1 MANAQVRITGD
12 ASGAVGAIDQVANAS
27 RQASG
32 AIDQMAISTGQA
44 NNFVFGLAATMNDVS
59 QFSYG
64 FSAGIRAIS
73 NNIVFLLPMLAT
85 LKGGLGTIVT
95 ALKGPAGLVLA
106 ISTALTVMTMMG
118 NSAKE
123 AAQEVEELNKA
134 ANSFLKIIEL
144 PDGLKIMA
152 KDLPEAIKLQ
162 QDRIA
167 DLNQQLASQQATM
180 SQIRNTNQEIP
191 AFMMEAQEETR
202 GQIEDATALLNVLEE
217 QSGRYEEVVRFTK
230 EAEASGLARLNVEDA
245 VVSAYRSQAI
255 ELQKVQAARF
265 EGLGQA
271 QAGEGTIPTGGLSEM
286 ESTVSNME
294 DLNIRMLAV
303 SASMSYTIGELGPAL
318 AGGLVNAATAFAS
331 GEATFSQAVGGLL
344 TNFGQSLVGLGIA
357 GVSIKTFVK
366 DPLLAIAA
374 GSGLIVLG
382 KRLSSKAARLPSQL
396 PSGIGAT
403 GRSFAPPPVEEV
415 DGPFGALFTAPPAEV
430 PQLVASVDG
439 RDLQFF
445 LANTQ
450 DDLQKVAIG

>member
-12 ASGAVGAIDQVANAS
+12 ASGAVGAIDQVASAS
-27 RQASG
+27 NQASG
-32 AIDQMAISTGQA
+32 AIDRMAVSAGQA
-44 NNFVFGLAATMNDVS
+44 NNFVFGLAATVNDAQ
-59 QFSYG
+59 QFTYG
-64 FSAGIRAIS
+64 FSAGMRAIS
-73 NNIVFLLPMLAT
+73 NNIVFLLPMLTTMQGGFKT
-85 LKGGLGTIVT
+85 LLT
-95 ALKGPAGLVLA
+95 ALRGPAGLVLA
-106 ISTALTVMTMMG
+106 ISAATTVMAMMG

-123 AAQEVEELNKA
+123 AAQEVDELNKA

-167 DLNQQLASQQATM
+167 GLNRQLADQQAVM
-180 SQIRNTNQEIP
+180 GRLRNTNQEIP
-191 AFMMEAQEETR
+191 AFMAEAQEEVA

-217 QSGRYEEVVRFTK
+217 QSDRYQEVVRFTK

-245 VVSAYRSQAI
+245 VVAAYRSQAI
-255 ELQKVQAARF
+255 ELQKVQAARILR
-265 EGLGQA
+265 LGQA
-271 QAGEGTIPTGGLSEM
+271 MPGEGTVPPGGLSEM
-286 ESTVSNME
+286 ESTVANME
-294 DLNIRMLAV
+294 DLNVRMFAV

-331 GEATFSQAVGGLL
+331 GEATFSQAVGSLL
-344 TNFGQSLVGLGIA
+344 SNFGQSLIGLGIA
-357 GVSIKTFVK
+357 GVSVKAFIK
-366 DPLLAIAA
+366 DPTTAILA
-374 GSGLIVLG
+374 GSALLVLG
-382 KRLSSKAARLPSQL
+382 KRLSRRAASVPSQL
-396 PSGIGAT
+396 PAGLGAT
-403 GRSFAPPPVEEV
+403 GRSVTPPPVEGV